1 MSTRAP
7 RAIAGRP
14 KEWGPGYGHAAECDR
29 VRIGLRAPGQMAR
42 AGFWLNLAGA
52 LLAATMA
59 YFFAGSLLDL
69 DLRGKG

>member
-14 KEWGPGYGHAAECDR
+14 KKWGPAMATPPNAIVFGSGY
-29 VRIGLRAPGQMAR
+29 VRLAQMAR

-52 LLAATMA
+52 LPAATMA

-69 DLRGKG
+69 RGKR